1 MNNKQIIEAINNV
14 RHKMKLDMNNDEIME
29 VIHDLNILE
38 EKLKEQEQTGNKF
51 RERKKNYAE

>member
-14 RHKMKLDMNNDEIME
+14 RHKMKLDMNNEEIME
-29 VIHDLNILE
+29 VMHDLNILE